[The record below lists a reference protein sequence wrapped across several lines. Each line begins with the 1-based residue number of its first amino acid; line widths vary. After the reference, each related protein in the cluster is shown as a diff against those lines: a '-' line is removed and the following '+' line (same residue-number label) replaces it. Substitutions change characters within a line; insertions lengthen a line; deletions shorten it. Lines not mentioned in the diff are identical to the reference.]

1 MNLKINLSAK
11 TPWRRPSNR
20 FALSGVMSSLWSTVT
35 YTDFMI
41 LVLKGKEKT
50 CLLDRLWKIIAK
62 NTTRITA
69 NTTLNAIPTF
79 FPVEELRDLCTAGIS
94 VTLWL
99 LQRNSNTIIRLV
111 PTVRVK
117 QTSMNNTDHSRWRHA
132 ANLMSNNRPFYRYGG
147 HIELIRFKEYY
158 RMPRGHEHISYVF
171 SSAFRDIFS

>member
-1 MNLKINLSAK
+1 MTFSLPFFLIFRMRSSKERTFHFRDKNDKMNLKINLSPK

-35 YTDFMI
+35 YTEFMI

-62 NTTRITA
+62 NTTRTTA
-69 NTTLNAIPTF
+69 KTTLNAIPTF
-79 FPVEELRDLCTAGIS
+79 FLVEELRDFGTAGIS
-94 VTLWL
+94 VTSRL

-132 ANLMSNNRPFYRYGG
+132 ANLMSNNL
-147 HIELIRFKEYY
+147 HAS
-158 RMPRGHEHISYVF
+158 MMW
-171 SSAFRDIFS
+171 